1 MSDSPESTLDT
12 RQKKKDNPQPR
23 PTPPPKAATPST
35 HHPQPRTPAAARHKA
50 QKGRSYPP
58 HPSITQARRHAGTH
72 TQVPAHL
79 VFHNSLF
86 LFFFCTAPAPMQP
99 PKLCSASAA
108 GTDKPPALAQP
119 ACAPGIRNVSRSVC
133 AWTSVVGRWHGTGSK
148 QGEGL
153 GREKANCCCCAA
165 AFLQC
170 SCPL

>member
-12 RQKKKDNPQPR
+12 CQKKKDNPQPR
-23 PTPPPKAATPST
+23 PTPPPQSSNTIDPSPPTTYSSSFQAQGTKRTILSTPPI
-35 HHPQPRTPAAARHKA
+35 HHA
-50 QKGRSYPP
+50 G
-58 HPSITQARRHAGTH
+58 TQARTRRSQHISCFIT
-72 TQVPAHL
+72 
-79 VFHNSLF
+79 LF
-86 LFFFCTAPAPMQP
+86 FFFFFCTAPAPMQP

-108 GTDKPPALAQP
+108 CTDKPPALAQP

>member
-35 HHPQPRTPAAARHKA
+35 HPPQPRSPAAARHKA

-58 HPSITQARRHAGTH
+58 HPSITQARRHAGTQARTRRSQH
-72 TQVPAHL
+72 ISCFIT
-79 VFHNSLF
+79 
-86 LFFFCTAPAPMQP
+86 LFFFLHRTGPMQP

-108 GTDKPPALAQP
+108 CTDKPPALAQP